1 MTMRV
6 MNEHRLLFKQMKEER
21 GRDRMRISKERDT
34 RGMAAR
40 IIEKPAD
47 PHENFILN
55 TPSLKR
61 LALVNDGNAM
71 LKQEIAESFLRVKA
85 AKHGSRLAEIM
96 PSHKLEFY
104 APEKT
109 RYFKPPEQPVN
120 VRH

>member
-1 MTMRV
+1 MV
-6 MNEHRLLFKQMKEER
+6 A
-21 GRDRMRISKERDT
+21 S
-34 RGMAAR
+34 
-40 IIEKPAD
+40 IEKPED
-47 PHENFILN
+47 THESHFLNTRLN
-55 TPSLKR
+55 TPSMKR
-61 LALVNDGNAM
+61 LALINDGNAM

-109 RYFKPPEQPVN
+109 RYFKPPEQPLN